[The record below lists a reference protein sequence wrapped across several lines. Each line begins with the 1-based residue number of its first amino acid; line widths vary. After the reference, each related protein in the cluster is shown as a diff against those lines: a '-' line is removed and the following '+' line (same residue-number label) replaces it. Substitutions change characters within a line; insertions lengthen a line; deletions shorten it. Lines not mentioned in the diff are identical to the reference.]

1 MWNRTKK
8 SPPKLYLKRVSI
20 ASHGT
25 CLLVTRRL
33 GWERSTNRTKKWF
46 GYCIGS
52 LRRTSWSRTINQV
65 YPEAHVHTNSW
76 SYPLKDFPVILPKS
90 DYDRFISNKE
100 LVIAKY
106 EKLKMDVATIRK
118 NMALEMEKARTLF
131 QNQFIKQIL
140 PVIDDFYRAMRFTVS
155 LPEKKKLKQS
165 LLESIR
171 SNSMMILD
179 KILVVTGLELVL
191 PSIDSPFDAMK
202 ATAISTRF
210 IRDKPASIV
219 VDVLKPGYALNGILL
234 KPAEVVV
241 SARPPERNQQRPD
254 LEPSTKKSRLRWIFH
269 K

>member
-1 MWNRTKK
+1 
-8 SPPKLYLKRVSI
+8 
-20 ASHGT
+20 
-25 CLLVTRRL
+25 
-33 GWERSTNRTKKWF
+33 
-46 GYCIGS
+46 
-52 LRRTSWSRTINQV
+52 
-65 YPEAHVHTNSW
+65 
-76 SYPLKDFPVILPKS
+76 
-90 DYDRFISNKE
+90 
-100 LVIAKY
+100 
-106 EKLKMDVATIRK
+106 MDVATIRK